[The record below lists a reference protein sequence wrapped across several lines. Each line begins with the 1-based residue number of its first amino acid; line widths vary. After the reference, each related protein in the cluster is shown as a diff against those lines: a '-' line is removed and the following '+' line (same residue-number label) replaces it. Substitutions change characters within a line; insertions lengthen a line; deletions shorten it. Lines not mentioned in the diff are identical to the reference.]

1 MNKSGA
7 NPTSIQLA
15 GSLKPLHSPPSFE
28 LVAELLSSGLVSA
41 AFLSTSATACKICC
55 GHRNENRLLQKLR
68 LQVLEHPP
76 GEWRLGYTVGQPP
89 GLGIWRFR
97 HTSHSPK
104 PQNSSSRSICIVALQ
119 IMALGFAIGVF
130 GVLILF
136 HAAYSTIQYR
146 GLLKITEEEFSGPPF
161 NVVTELSL
169 GLVLCMWAALTVPG
183 KFLSI
188 HPDSEENRIVSLPA
202 NLDFM
207 IFNHRGKVFPVEM
220 DLKLKQ

>member
-1 MNKSGA
+1 
-7 NPTSIQLA
+7 
-15 GSLKPLHSPPSFE
+15 
-28 LVAELLSSGLVSA
+28 
-41 AFLSTSATACKICC
+41 
-55 GHRNENRLLQKLR
+55 
-68 LQVLEHPP
+68 
-76 GEWRLGYTVGQPP
+76 
-89 GLGIWRFR
+89 
-97 HTSHSPK
+97 
-104 PQNSSSRSICIVALQ
+104 
-119 IMALGFAIGVF
+119 MALDFAIGVF

-161 NVVTELSL
+161 NVVIELSL
-169 GLVLCMWAALTVPG
+169 GLVLCMWAWASLTVPG

-188 HPDSEENRIVSLPA
+188 HPDSEKNRIVSLPA

>member
-1 MNKSGA
+1 MISIHAYESNTHCSKSQ
-7 NPTSIQLA
+7 IFFY
-15 GSLKPLHSPPSFE
+15 GSHFILHHP
-28 LVAELLSSGLVSA
+28 LSSSPNCFPLVLCPPLFYPPAPPRAKSA
-41 AFLSTSATACKICC
+41 AGTATKTASF
-55 GHRNENRLLQKLR
+55 RNL
-68 LQVLEHPP
+68 
-76 GEWRLGYTVGQPP
+76 VGQPP